1 MFQALSIIALVLAIG
16 LPLLDLAVFRPRRR
30 AAAPADAAIRG
41 AEWAIYLLFLI
52 ALLGMVVSSILMLAI
67 GERMHRWMLIVHMSI
82 APLFAICIAALA
94 LLWADMN
101 ASPRTPA
108 GTRLAFWM
116 VLASALVT
124 IVSALLGMMT
134 WFGSFGQETL
144 LNLHR
149 ISAMVL
155 IVAAACQAGRLLLSG
170 EGRADAPTANH

>member
-30 AAAPADAAIRG
+30 ATAPAEASIRG
-41 AEWAIYLLFLI
+41 VEWAIYLLFLI
-52 ALLGMVVSSILMLAI
+52 ALVGMVVSSILMLAI

-94 LLWADMN
+94 LLWAEMN
-101 ASPRTPA
+101 ASPRMPA
-108 GTRLAFWM
+108 GTRLVFWLV
-116 VLASALVT
+116 VLSALVT

-134 WFGSFGQETL
+134 WFGSIGQEIL

-155 IVAAACQAGRLLLSG
+155 LVAAACQAGRLLFPAAQRQ
-170 EGRADAPTANH
+170 RAS